1 MLFEQTSCETL
12 LGIMS
17 NEDSQGLE
25 SPEQAVEGF
34 VAEVLQGV
42 CVEELPSVPEGAED
56 RLSVR
61 ENVRNKAFEM
71 FSDAAFYKAAKRLV
85 ELLDD
90 EDSNVAVKA
99 ASKLVDMRRDV
110 YKTQSSKKQVKAVM
124 NKLFDDGFD
133 F

>member
-1 MLFEQTSCETL
+1 MASREDESLKTSKQAQDGFL
-12 LGIMS
+12 AAV
-17 NEDSQGLE
+17 LE
-25 SPEQAVEGF
+25 GTV
-34 VAEVLQGV
+34 VDVL
-42 CVEELPSVPEGAED
+42 EAVPEGAED
-56 RLSVR
+56 LLSKR
-61 ENVRNKAFEM
+61 ESLRNKAFEV
-71 FSDAAFYKAAKRLV
+71 FADSAFYRAAHRLL

-90 EDSNVAVKA
+90 PDASVAVKA